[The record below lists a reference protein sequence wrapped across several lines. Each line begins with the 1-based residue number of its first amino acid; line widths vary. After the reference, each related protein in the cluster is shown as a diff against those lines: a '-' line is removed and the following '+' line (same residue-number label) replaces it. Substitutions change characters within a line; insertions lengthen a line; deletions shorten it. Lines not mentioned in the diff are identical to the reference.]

1 MEATTCSKCDADA
14 KWIDCPCGDEM
25 CFATRCYWDKCA
37 YVEWGC
43 VEEDANQKVKN
54 TRDLPIYLS
63 AGDTP
68 KVR

>member
-14 KWIDCPCGDEM
+14 KWIDCPCGLED
-25 CFATRCYWDKCA
+25 CFAVRCYWSECGW
-37 YVEWGC
+37 VE
-43 VEEDANQKVKN
+43 VEEECEEYQKVKVPTN
-54 TRDLPIYLS
+54 TKPIYLS

>member
-25 CFATRCYWDKCA
+25 CFAVRCYWSECA

-43 VEEDANQKVKN
+43 EEEGANQKVK
-54 TRDLPIYLS
+54 DQPIYLS
-63 AGDTP
+63 ACDTP

>member
-43 VEEDANQKVKN
+43 VEEESANQKVKS
-54 TRDLPIYLS
+54 TPIYLS